1 VHLWITRTI
10 QQTTIHQVN
19 MTKTCSLQRVRSVQ
33 PMIKRQ
39 QSPEPYQSPY
49 PSNPPRRPGPV
60 QKRQRKKNV
69 APPAPSQNGMKSY
82 SASLHKSIAPPAMNP
97 KSTEPAEK
105 VQSTTDTAMQ
115 TDQQAPADVTGL
127 KELIEQSLDLVLGN
141 PDVACQLAFDII
153 RKLDHGRQWC
163 VWRRRF
169 QEMTREERSMMLQ
182 LITNNFMYYELNRP
196 DV

>member
-1 VHLWITRTI
+1 
-10 QQTTIHQVN
+10 
-19 MTKTCSLQRVRSVQ
+19 
-33 PMIKRQ
+33 
-39 QSPEPYQSPY
+39 
-49 PSNPPRRPGPV
+49 
-60 QKRQRKKNV
+60 
-69 APPAPSQNGMKSY
+69 
-82 SASLHKSIAPPAMNP
+82 MNP

-105 VQSTTDTAMQ
+105 VQSITDTAMQ

-127 KELIEQSLDLVLGN
+127 KELIEQSLDLLLGN

-182 LITNNFMYYELNRP
+182 LITNDFMYYELNRP